1 MAKKTPA
8 KKPSANAAATSKPPS
23 ASATARKVA
32 KTPQPVKSTPI
43 ESDDVLPGA
52 AGHQGAATAKAAKK
66 ASPAPAAKSAA
77 KTKPVKAKAA
87 DPLLTPAEAAD
98 GNPAGDPQAGIQNV
112 LAGDITNPFR
122 SGMRRSRAPEP
133 ATLVIFGATGDL
145 AKRKLLPA
153 VFGLWQDGLLGSAF
167 NVVGVGRQEMTDEQ
181 FKDYAIEALKT
192 SKETDAPQPGSLE
205 KFREL
210 LYYEFG
216 DFSADEVYEK
226 VKTQLDEAEDAHG
239 GRKNALFYLSTPP
252 SLFEPISNGLG
263 RLGLQD
269 QSEGWRRIIVEK
281 PFGRDLAS
289 ARHLNDTLHTVW
301 NESQVYRIDHYLG
314 KETVQNLMAIR
325 FGNAIFEPLWN
336 RAYVDHIQITNA
348 EDLGLEGRAGYYEE
362 AGVVRDMLQNHLMQ
376 VVALTAMEPPA
387 AFDADAI
394 RDEKVKALRAIR
406 RIPIE
411 RVSEVA
417 VRGQYG
423 PGTLDGEHVPG
434 YREEPNVQP
443 NSPTPT
449 YVAVKYE
456 IDNWRWQGVPFFVR
470 SGKRLPKK
478 VTEIAVVF
486 KRPPLGLFPGGLE
499 RNVLA
504 FRIQPDEGVSLKFS
518 SKTPGQENV
527 LREVV
532 MDFRYDAFGAQLES
546 PYSRLLLDAM
556 VGDATLFPREDEV
569 DQAWQIVSGML
580 DAWDAAS
587 PQFVAPQN
595 FPNYDAGSWGP
606 EEADALL
613 GEGRRWRRL

>member
-1 MAKKTPA
+1 MAA
-8 KKPSANAAATSKPPS
+8 ELAAN
-23 ASATARKVA
+23 V
-32 KTPQPVKSTPI
+32 
-43 ESDDVLPGA
+43 
-52 AGHQGAATAKAAKK
+52 
-66 ASPAPAAKSAA
+66 
-77 KTKPVKAKAA
+77 
-87 DPLLTPAEAAD
+87 
-98 GNPAGDPQAGIQNV
+98 
-112 LAGDITNPFR
+112 NPFR
-122 SGMRRSRAPEP
+122 AGMRRSRAPEP

-167 NVVGVGRQEMTDEQ
+167 NIVGVGRQEMTDEQ

-192 SKETDAPQPGSLE
+192 SKETDTPQPGALE

-216 DFSADEVYEK
+216 DFGADEVYGK
-226 VKTQLDEAEDAHG
+226 VKAQLNEAEDAHG

-269 QSEGWRRIIVEK
+269 QTEGWRRIIVEK
-281 PFGRDLAS
+281 PFGTDLAS
-289 ARHLNDTLHTVW
+289 ARHLNDTLHGVW

-336 RAYVDHIQITNA
+336 RSFVDHIQITNA

-406 RIPIE
+406 RIPVE

-434 YREEPNVQP
+434 YREEPNVQEG
-443 NSPTPT
+443 SGTPT

-456 IDNWRWQGVPFFVR
+456 IDNWRWQGVPFYVR

-569 DQAWQIVSGML
+569 DQAWQIVSGIL
-580 DAWDAAS
+580 EAWDPAS
-587 PQFVAPQN
+587 PHYVPPTD
-595 FPNYDAGSWGP
+595 FPNYDAGTWGP
-606 EEADALL
+606 DEADQLI
-613 GEGRRWRRL
+613 GPDRRWRRL

>member
-1 MAKKTPA
+1 MTRSTKKDSATKDTAKTPA
-8 KKPSANAAATSKPPS
+8 AKKP
-23 ASATARKVA
+23 
-32 KTPQPVKSTPI
+32 
-43 ESDDVLPGA
+43 
-52 AGHQGAATAKAAKK
+52 AAK
-66 ASPAPAAKSAA
+66 KSAA
-77 KTKPVKAKAA
+77 KQATGGTSAKPTRARGVKASEVQENVARKTAAQTVGVAEPAPKAKKTA
-87 DPLLTPAEAAD
+87 PKKPSPKRAAGGPGED
-98 GNPAGDPQAGIQNV
+98 G
-112 LAGDITNPFR
+112 TNPFR
-122 SGMRRSRAPEP
+122 ALMRRNRAPEP

-145 AKRKLLPA
+145 SRRKLLPA

-167 NVVGVGRQEMTDEQ
+167 NIVGVGRQEMTDEQ
-181 FKDYAIEALKT
+181 FKDYAIQALKD
-192 SKETDAPQPGSLE
+192 SKETDAIQPGSLE

-216 DFSADEVYEK
+216 DFAGDEVYEK
-226 VKTQLDEAEDAHG
+226 VGRELDRAEEAHG

-263 RLGLQD
+263 RLGLAD
-269 QSEGWRRIIVEK
+269 ESEGWRRLVIEK

-289 ARHLNDTLHTVW
+289 ARALNDAIHHVW

-336 RAYVDHIQITNA
+336 RGYVDHVQITA
-348 EDLGLEGRAGYYEE
+348 SEDLGLEGRAGYYEE

-376 VVALTAMEPPA
+376 LFALTAMEPPA

-394 RDEKVKALRAIR
+394 RDEKVKVLRAVKE
-406 RIPIE
+406 IPAG
-411 RVSEVA
+411 RVPEVA

-423 PGTLDGEHVPG
+423 AGTLYGEKVPG
-434 YREEPNVQP
+434 YRDEPGVREG
-443 NSPTPT
+443 SVTPT
-449 YVAVKYE
+449 YVALKLEV
-456 IDNWRWQGVPFFVR
+456 DNWRWQGVPFFLR
-470 SGKRLPKK
+470 TGKRLPKK

-486 KRPPLGLFPGGLE
+486 KRPPLGIFPGGLE

-518 SKTPGQENV
+518 SKTPGQEMV

-569 DQAWQIVSGML
+569 DLAWQIVSGIL
-580 DAWDAAS
+580 SVWDTDPARK
-587 PQFVAPQN
+587 PKKGEGPD
-595 FPNYDAGSWGP
+595 FPNYTSGTWGP
-606 EEADALL
+606 DAADDLM
-613 GEGRRWRRL
+613 GTDRRWRRL

>member
-1 MAKKTPA
+1 MAPRRTAAAPA
-8 KKPSANAAATSKPPS
+8 KAAKPKASKAEPKAAAQKPPS
-23 ASATARKVA
+23 ASATAKKAA
-32 KTPQPVKSTPI
+32 KKPQPVPSSPV
-43 ESDDVLPGA
+43 ESDEVLPGA
-52 AGHQGAATAKAAKK
+52 AGHQSAAAVKAASKAGAQTASKAKGAARSPKSTTSKVSTGSKK
-66 ASPAPAAKSAA
+66 VSPEAMPAATQITTAQTVIA
-77 KTKPVKAKAA
+77 Q
-87 DPLLTPAEAAD
+87 D
-98 GNPAGDPQAGIQNV
+98 GS
-112 LAGDITNPFR
+112 NPFR
-122 SGMRRSRAPEP
+122 TGMRRSRAPEP

-145 AKRKLLPA
+145 ARRKLLPA

-167 NVVGVGRQEMTDEQ
+167 NIVGVGRQEMTDEQ
-181 FKDYAIEALKT
+181 FKDYAIEALRT

-216 DFSADEVYEK
+216 DFGGDEVYSK
-226 VKTQLDEAEDAHG
+226 VKAQLNEAEDAHG
-239 GRKNALFYLSTPP
+239 GRKNALFYLLTPP

-269 QSEGWRRIIVEK
+269 QGEGWRRIIIEK

-289 ARHLNDTLHTVW
+289 ARHLNDTLHAVW

-336 RAYVDHIQITNA
+336 RSFVDHIQITNA

-406 RIPIE
+406 RIPVE
-411 RVSEVA
+411 RVPEVA

-423 PGTLDGEHVPG
+423 AGTLDGEHVPG
-434 YREEPNVQP
+434 YREEPNVQAG
-443 NSPTPT
+443 SSTPT

-456 IDNWRWQGVPFFVR
+456 IDNWRWQGVPFYVR

-478 VTEIAVVF
+478 VTEIAVIF

-504 FRIQPDEGVSLKFS
+504 FRIQPDEGVSLKFFE
-518 SKTPGQENV
+518 Q
-527 LREVV
+527 
-532 MDFRYDAFGAQLES
+532 
-546 PYSRLLLDAM
+546 
-556 VGDATLFPREDEV
+556 
-569 DQAWQIVSGML
+569 
-580 DAWDAAS
+580 
-587 PQFVAPQN
+587 
-595 FPNYDAGSWGP
+595 DAGAGKRAARGGHGFPLRRLRRSARKP
-606 EEADALL
+606 LL
-613 GEGRRWRRL
+613 APAPLRDGGRRHLVSPRRRGGPGLADCLGHSGSLGRRLA

>member
-1 MAKKTPA
+1 MAARKPRAATPDSAKPDSATPGSAAKKSPR
-8 KKPSANAAATSKPPS
+8 KAAAPKAA
-23 ASATARKVA
+23 ASGQLS
-32 KTPQPVKSTPI
+32 P
-43 ESDDVLPGA
+43 ESGVLPGA
-52 AGHQGAATAKAAKK
+52 AGHQGAPVSKTARPRRSVK
-66 ASPAPAAKSAA
+66 AS
-77 KTKPVKAKAA
+77 
-87 DPLLTPAEAAD
+87 DPLLTPQEAAASLPAAQTSVLGED
-98 GNPAGDPQAGIQNV
+98 GS
-112 LAGDITNPFR
+112 NPFR
-122 SGMRRSRAPEP
+122 TGMRRSRAPEP

-145 AKRKLLPA
+145 SRRKLLPA

-167 NVVGVGRQEMTDEQ
+167 NIVGVGRQEMTDEQ
-181 FKDYAIEALKT
+181 FKDYAIEALRT
-192 SKETDAPQPGSLE
+192 SKETDEPQPGSLE

-210 LYYEFG
+210 LYYEYG
-216 DFSADEVYEK
+216 DFGGDEVYEK
-226 VKTQLDEAEDAHG
+226 VKAQLDEAEDAHG

-263 RLGLQD
+263 RMGLQH
-269 QSEGWRRIIVEK
+269 QQEGWRRIIIEK

-336 RAYVDHIQITNA
+336 RAFVDHIQITNA

-411 RVSEVA
+411 RVEEVA
-417 VRGQYG
+417 VRGQYAA
-423 PGTLDGEHVPG
+423 GTLDGEHVPG

-443 NSPTPT
+443 GSVTPT

-456 IDNWRWQGVPFFVR
+456 IDNWRWQGVPFYVR

-569 DQAWQIVSGML
+569 DQAWQIVSGIL
-580 DAWDAAS
+580 EAWDASS
-587 PQFVAPQN
+587 PSAVPAPD
-595 FPNYDAGSWGP
+595 FPNYDAGTWGP
-606 EEADALL
+606 EAADKLL
-613 GEGRRWRRL
+613 GADRRWRRL